1 MNTGKAL
8 KFLSILTLTSA
19 LAVTGCESDDDGGT
33 GTLKVELWGEEFIE
47 EGIGADEFA
56 DGWSVTFDRFLINLG
71 NVRVARE
78 GRDPAIDEPAFRV
91 FDLAA
96 TTGPLVIAQ
105 AVVPAGDYG
114 HAAYTIAPVTAAAT
128 SGNATQAD
136 IVRMAAAGW
145 SILVE
150 GTATKGE
157 RAVSF
162 QWGVSTTTTYDPCH
176 SEGAVADGGEAVVQ
190 ITIHG
195 DHLFYD
201 SAVSDEPS
209 LRFQDLANAD
219 ADQDGQVTQAE
230 MAAYGILALEHYGV
244 GSLDIDNLWEYV
256 SHMTTTLGHIDGEGH
271 CETR

>member
-1 MNTGKAL
+1 MNAWNTMKI
-8 KFLSILTLTSA
+8 LSILTLASA

-56 DGWSVTFDRFLINLG
+56 DGWSVTFDRFLVNLG

-114 HAAYTIAPVTAAAT
+114 HAAYTIAPVTAASTA
-128 SGNATQAD
+128 GNAAQAD
-136 IVRMAAAGW
+136 IAHMAAAGW
-145 SILVE
+145 SIWVE
-150 GTATKGE
+150 GTATKDA
-157 RAVSF
+157 RTVAFS
-162 QWGVSTTTTYDPCH
+162 WGFATSTTYDPCH
-176 SEGAVADGGEAVVQ
+176 SEGVVTDGAETAVQ

-201 SAVSDEPS
+201 SAVSEEPE

-219 ADQDGQVTQAE
+219 ADDDGQLTQAE
-230 MAAYGILALEHYGV
+230 MAAHGILALEHYGV